1 MNKSRLLVNRTPRGV
16 KDISDRESEKFPRL
30 AEGIEKKLIAFASL
44 CGTARRSYYIAGN
57 DSNDRGRLRGFHAGN
72 RKTLLMAIAM
82 IPAASSADGVSPFPS
97 KKDLVEPREKV
108 D

>member
-16 KDISDRESEKFPRL
+16 KGSFKFFSWGQGKETTKEEKFFIKMHLCTYRSFSDISDRESEKFPRL

-57 DSNDRGRLRGFHAGN
+57 GSNDRGR
-72 RKTLLMAIAM
+72 
-82 IPAASSADGVSPFPS
+82 
-97 KKDLVEPREKV
+97 
-108 D
+108 